1 MQIPGGW
8 FRPLA
13 SCQLRIVPNSA
24 HESNQFLQGLCFN
37 FLEQRAHHD
46 CVDVRSRSLLLGEC
60 SFSQAQS
67 GSDGPS
73 TYAAPD
79 AARRV
84 CERVVVQ
91 MVCHSL
97 PHATRPPQLPQR
109 FCGRSHSSASAADAY
124 IAAAS
129 ATVAKAVQ
137 LAAAQS

>member
-1 MQIPGGW
+1 MQIRGGW

-67 GSDGPS
+67 GSDVPS

-91 MVCHSL
+91 MVCHRYLTQPAHLNCRSGFAVA
-97 PHATRPPQLPQR
+97 ATRLR
-109 FCGRSHSSASAADAY
+109 VLLMH
-124 IAAAS
+124 
-129 ATVAKAVQ
+129 T
-137 LAAAQS
+137 